1 MAYSN
6 GIITA
11 PVSIYDVQRALGLS
25 ETDLGRLI
33 ANGNINMWAL
43 FKPVRS
49 STDVSGAYTDINTV
63 TNDEIDMT
71 TKLWKRNASY
81 QWWRDTLGALANAA
95 CKYGIFPR
103 LATTLD
109 DLFSDQY
116 SLNREWLYVKPAGN
130 SSSPRSPYRLTDFL
144 EYNHNAEKPLGSIS
158 APTSLILSDA
168 TQGGWVINVAMMKSQ
183 DDDKPIYD
191 ASDPTNQRDYV
202 IPEDILKVIWGGSC
216 YFGFALIDSNGDAKI
231 WVTGNRYYG
240 MGSNG
245 NRLAA
250 GTYTVMPFYTNNEL
264 PQDTSV
270 SEFNPRPLT
279 PPGDTQFATVPNVQ
293 LPQLVIPGS
302 SIDKEDAR
310 FSVKAIL
317 QNGIVQVTAVVNAAD
332 SGTVS
337 FFGGVYNKVIIYVC
351 KAGTIVGTGRPANAD
366 LLVPADEYYSQ
377 ADPLRVYSGSTET
390 SSTKKI
396 IGNGTKRY
404 NVSAE
409 KCRVYVY
416 ASPTGS
422 AQDNTLVARA
432 MCDAMISEGTI
443 VPSDEVIIS
452 NV

>member
-81 QWWRDTLGALANAA
+81 QWWRDTLGELVSAT

-103 LATTLD
+103 LASSLG
-109 DLFSDQY
+109 DLFSQQY
-116 SLNREWLYVKPAGN
+116 SLNRAWFYVKPAGN

-144 EYNHNAEKPLGSIS
+144 EYNHNAEKPLGSFS
-158 APTSLILSDA
+158 APSSLILTDA
-168 TQGGWVINVAMMKSQ
+168 SQGGWTINVAMMKSQ

-191 ASDPTNQRDYV
+191 ANDPTNQRDYV
-202 IPEDILKVIWGGSC
+202 TPEDILKVLWGGSC
-216 YFGFALIDSNGDAKI
+216 YFGFALIDSSGVAKI

-240 MGSNG
+240 MGTNG
-245 NRLAA
+245 GRLSSDS
-250 GTYTVMPFYTNNEL
+250 TYSVMPFYTNTPL
-264 PQDTSV
+264 PQDES
-270 SEFNPRPLT
+270 SGNLNPGPSSI
-279 PPGDTQFATVPNVQ
+279 PGGTMFATIPNVQ
-293 LPQLVIPGS
+293 LPQLVIPNGS
-302 SIDKEDAR
+302 VTTEDAR
-310 FSVKAIL
+310 FSVRAVL
-317 QNGIVQVTAVVNAAD
+317 QNGRVQVTAVVDAR
-332 SGTVS
+332 SITVTGGTVT
-337 FFGGVYNKVIIYVC
+337 FNGGTYNQIIIYVC
-351 KAGTIVGTGRPANAD
+351 KAGTIVGAGRPDSSDILAQESFYTQSNP
-366 LLVPADEYYSQ
+366 LTVLSGNQ
-377 ADPLRVYSGSTET
+377 ATVGGSSHSYT
-390 SSTKKI
+390 I
-396 IGNGTKRY
+396 
-404 NVSAE
+404 SAE